1 MSCKTGCLG
10 AMYTFILYIAG
21 NSPNS
26 VQALANFR
34 AICDDHFPQEHQLE
48 IVDVLIE
55 PDRGLSD
62 GIFVAPTLVKLE
74 PKPKKIIL
82 GNLNSASK
90 VLSEI
95 GWNGTSKG

>member
-1 MSCKTGCLG
+1 
-10 AMYTFILYIAG
+10 MYTFILYIAG

-55 PDRGLSD
+55 PDRGD
-62 GIFVAPTLVKLE
+62 RVRG
-74 PKPKKIIL
+74 
-82 GNLNSASK
+82 GD
-90 VLSEI
+90 
-95 GWNGTSKG
+95 